1 MSGPSSSGS
10 SVYKA
15 AKVDGNQMYNA
26 TKRSVEDIT
35 TRYEENSGKSGV
47 TAKIKEQMHQ
57 AADTLENK
65 MDTMKEKFGDAVSS
79 LTGNEEN
86 GKQQALNARAVWEA
100 SRSEEQ
106 KKSQNEDRKSQLT
119 DEAFGNP
126 KEKTP

>member
-1 MSGPSSSGS
+1 
-10 SVYKA
+10 
-15 AKVDGNQMYNA
+15 MYNA